1 MGKVRKSPALA
12 WLSLSSS
19 ALILASAAAASPWSL
34 SVSAAAGHVSELL
47 HHPNPRAGLELDVVR
62 DVNKVAGVGLECGW
76 WEEIGSQGFASID
89 PAYPEQE
96 HQREIAVAAL
106 IRASARFGD
115 SRPFLLA
122 GVGEYLTMHR
132 LRYYGGG
139 SDHRLDHAP
148 GLSVGA

>member
-1 MGKVRKSPALA
+1 
-12 WLSLSSS
+12 
-19 ALILASAAAASPWSL
+19 
-34 SVSAAAGHVSELL
+34 
-47 HHPNPRAGLELDVVR
+47 
-62 DVNKVAGVGLECGW
+62 
-76 WEEIGSQGFASID
+76 GFASID

-106 IRASARFGD
+106 IQASARFGD

-148 GLSVGA
+148 GLSVGAGISGSTKFAPVLQVRWHRIFANSDPYVSAVKTT